1 MYWTFLRK
9 WRSVLLALLLLL
21 SVVLTALWVGPWL
34 TEYFDDSTMQYVW
47 RSEPVTI
54 SAELKRLH
62 QLRPRLQL
70 PTEGQVQYWIL
81 NSFGPNP
88 DAPSNRAGLI
98 PAGSCL
104 RTDGKTLYY
113 TRREYRPGGGYDEIG
128 GSSSLET
135 VRAIPQGRP

>member
-1 MYWTFLRK
+1 MFRTFLRK
-9 WRSVLLALLLLL
+9 WRNVLLALALLL
-21 SVVLTALWVGPWL
+21 SAVPLSLWAGRRL

-47 RSEPVTI
+47 RGEPVTI
-54 SAELKRLH
+54 SAELDRLH

-88 DAPSNRAGLI
+88 DAVSNRAGLT
-98 PAGSCL
+98 PTGSCL

-113 TRREYRPGGGYDEIG
+113 THRGYLPTGGYDEIG
-128 GSSSLET
+128 CDSSL
-135 VRAIPQGRP
+135 VSIRAIPEGRP